1 MAKKL
6 ITVTE
11 KPETTLA
18 VIVDANRL
26 SPVSAEIPTVDFG
39 PVIRV
44 GGRDY
49 EHVTE
54 DAEGTWVFAPAGK

>member
-1 MAKKL
+1 MAKKT
-6 ITVTE
+6 ITVAAQ
-11 KPETTLA
+11 PDTTLA
-18 VIVDANRL
+18 IIVDANRQT
-26 SPVSAEIPTVDFG
+26 PIAAEIPTVDFG
-39 PVIRV
+39 IVIRV